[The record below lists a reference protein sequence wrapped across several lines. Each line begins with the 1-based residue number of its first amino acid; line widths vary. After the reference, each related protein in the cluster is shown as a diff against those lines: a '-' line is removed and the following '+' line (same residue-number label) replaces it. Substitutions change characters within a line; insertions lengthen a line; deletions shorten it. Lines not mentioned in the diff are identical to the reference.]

1 MPIPGDNP
9 IRDADADVLGR
20 TATAKSFAGH
30 ILELDASEGAAVG
43 VFGPW
48 GSGKTSFI
56 NLARTE
62 FEQAEIPV
70 LDFNP
75 WMFSGTEQLVG
86 RFFDELSAEL
96 RLRNFAKAGKAL
108 KKYGDALTVPLSLL
122 GVPLVKELVAV
133 LKTVCSVV
141 GRPTSVNQR
150 RKDVEDALRNR
161 ERPIIVVLDDVDR
174 LSVSEIRDVFKLA
187 RLTGSFPNLIYI
199 VLCDRLRVEQ
209 ALGEEPG
216 LSGRDYLEKIIQYPF
231 DLPEVPEHILGQRL
245 FEEIE
250 NACEGIKNHGLFD
263 KQVWHDVSREIVR
276 PLIRNM
282 RDVRRYA
289 AAIRGTVAGLE
300 GKVALADVLGLEAI
314 RIFMPDVFKRLPDLM
329 DILTARSQLLSAE
342 SESMSFEAA
351 LLEYSDEP
359 ENMKINA
366 RRIGKLIE
374 AGKTP
379 GVVQAMIRFL
389 FPVCGKKI
397 FGESIHGKFP
407 EEDDQYVE
415 KIRKDL
421 SLSTDLPPPEKFLV
435 DYRVANEAIFRL
447 YLERRAAEDV
457 SVAEDTRQAFD
468 RMADRGDL
476 HEFMRSLTRQRRSE
490 VIRHFRGFED
500 RFREEHEDRFREEHV
515 VPGSIVLLNL
525 LPDMLENPIPTYD
538 RQVIVK
544 RIIAQLF
551 QVLNNAAAIEA
562 AVRRILPEVTMLF
575 PKVVFVFAI
584 GYRDEF
590 GQTGHRLVSKTAAI
604 EFENELLDRIRG
616 TPIDDLTKESDLDLV
631 FRFANTVVDW
641 SKDPFDSKK
650 SAQLTFVILRYILEN
665 PSSVD
670 SIDHAQALDRA
681 SLRASLI
688 NLYGGEDV
696 VRARIE
702 NLRAQFETLKPWIE
716 EKQKMPIEDAAKL
729 PDRADNFL
737 SGSKLD

>member
-62 FEQAEIPV
+62 FEQAKIPV

-96 RLRNFAKAGKAL
+96 RLRDFAKAGKAL
-108 KKYGDALTVPLSLL
+108 KKYGDALTAPLSLL
-122 GVPLVKELVAV
+122 GVPLVKELVTAA
-133 LKTVCSVV
+133 LKTVGSV
-141 GRPTSVNQR
+141 TSVNQR
-150 RKDVEDALRNR
+150 RKDVEDALRKCK
-161 ERPIIVVLDDVDR
+161 RPIIVVLDDVDR

-187 RLTGSFPNLIYI
+187 RLTAGFPNLIYI

-209 ALGEEPG
+209 ALDEDG

-231 DLPEVPEHILGQRL
+231 DLPEAPEHILGQRL
-245 FEEIE
+245 REEIK
-250 NACEGIKNHGLFD
+250 NACEGIKNHGPFD
-263 KQVWHDVSREIVR
+263 EWVWRNVSRKIVR

-314 RIFMPDVFKRLPDLM
+314 RIFMPDVFNRLPDLM
-329 DILTARSQLLSAE
+329 DILTTRSQLSSAE
-342 SESMSFEAA
+342 SESMSDEEIY
-351 LLEYSDEP
+351 LKYSDKP
-359 ENMKINA
+359 ENMKIDA

-389 FPVCGKKI
+389 FPVCGKNI
-397 FGESIHGKFP
+397 FGKSIHQQFSDK
-407 EEDDQYVE
+407 DDQDVE

-421 SLSTDLPPPEKFLV
+421 SLSTDQSSFEKFLI

-447 YLERRAAEDV
+447 YLERTVAEDV
-457 SVAEDTRQAFD
+457 SVAEDTGQAFD

-490 VIRHFRGFED
+490 VIRHLEGFK
-500 RFREEHEDRFREEHV
+500 DRFREEHV

-525 LPDMLENPIPTYD
+525 LPDMLENPVSTYNP
-538 RQVIVK
+538 QVSVQ
-544 RIIAQLF
+544 RIIYQLF
-551 QVLNNAAAIEA
+551 RALSNADEAEAAVRAAEA
-562 AVRRILPEVTMLF
+562 AVRRILPEVAMLF
-575 PKVVFVFAI
+575 PKVVFVFEI
-584 GYRDEF
+584 GYRDKF
-590 GQTGHRLVSKTAAI
+590 GQGLVSNTAAI
-604 EFENELLDRIRG
+604 EFENELLDRISD
-616 TPIDDLTKESDLDLV
+616 TSIDDLTKESDLDLV
-631 FRFANTVVDW
+631 FRFANTVVGS

-650 SAQLTFVILRYILEN
+650 SAQLTFVILRSVLKN
-665 PSSVD
+665 PLGMD
-670 SIDHAQALDRA
+670 SIGPVQNLNRTH
-681 SLRASLI
+681 LI
-688 NLYGGEDV
+688 DLYGGEDV
-696 VRARIE
+696 VRAGIK

-716 EKQKMPIEDAAKL
+716 ETQNISLEDAAKL
-729 PDRADNFL
+729 PDRADNLL
-737 SGSKLD
+737 SGSQLD

>member
-96 RLRNFAKAGKAL
+96 RLRDFAKAGKAL
-108 KKYGDALTVPLSLL
+108 KKYGDALTAPLSLL
-122 GVPLVKELVAV
+122 GVPLVKESATTAIKIVG
-133 LKTVCSVV
+133 SVV

-150 RKDVEDALRNR
+150 RKDVEDALRKR

-187 RLTGSFPNLIYI
+187 RLTAGFPNLIYI

-209 ALGEEPG
+209 ALGEEQG
-216 LSGRDYLEKIIQYPF
+216 LSGRDYLEKIIQWPF
-231 DLPEVPEHILGQRL
+231 DLPGASEHILGQQLR
-245 FEEIE
+245 EEIE
-250 NACEGIKNHGLFD
+250 NTREDITNHGPFD
-263 KQVWHDVSREIVR
+263 EWVWLDVFREIVR

-314 RIFMPDVFKRLPDLM
+314 RIFMPDVFNRLPDLM
-329 DILTARSQLLSAE
+329 DILTARSQLSSAE
-342 SESMSFEAA
+342 SESMSDEEAY
-351 LLEYSDEP
+351 LKYSNKP
-359 ENMKINA
+359 KNMKIDA
-366 RRIGKLIE
+366 RSIGKLIE

-389 FPVCGKKI
+389 FPACGKNI
-397 FGESIHGKFP
+397 FGESIYQQFSDK
-407 EEDDQYVE
+407 DDQDVE
-415 KIRKDL
+415 KIRKEL
-421 SLSTDLPPPEKFLV
+421 SLSTDRPPLEKFLV
-435 DYRVANEAIFRL
+435 DYRVANEAVFRL
-447 YLERRAAEDV
+447 YLERTAAEDV
-457 SVAEDTRQAFD
+457 SVAEDTGQAFD

-476 HEFMRSLTRQRRSE
+476 HEFMRSLTRRRRSE
-490 VIRHFRGFED
+490 VILHLEGFKN
-500 RFREEHEDRFREEHV
+500 RFREEHV

-525 LPDMLENPIPTYD
+525 LPDMLENPVSTYD
-538 RQVIVK
+538 SQVIVK

-551 QVLNNAAAIEA
+551 QVLNNAAAAKA
-562 AVRRILPEVTMLF
+562 AVRRILPEVAMLF
-575 PKVVFVFAI
+575 PKVVFVFEI
-584 GYRDEF
+584 GYSDKF
-590 GQTGHRLVSKTAAI
+590 GIHLVSKTAAI
-604 EFENELLDRIRG
+604 EFESELLDRIRD
-616 TPIDDLTKESDLDLV
+616 TSIDDLTKESNLELV
-631 FRFANTVVDW
+631 LYFANTVVG
-641 SKDPFDSKK
+641 SSEDPFDSKK
-650 SAQLTFVILRYILEN
+650 SAQLTFVVLRSVLKKLRD
-665 PSSVD
+665 VD
-670 SIDHAQALDRA
+670 SIGHAQD
-681 SLRASLI
+681 LRRIRLRTSLI
-688 NLYGGEDV
+688 ELYGGEDV

-716 EKQKMPIEDAAKL
+716 ETQNILLEDAAKL

-737 SGSKLD
+737 SGSPLD

>member
-9 IRDADADVLGR
+9 IRDANADVLGR

-75 WMFSGTEQLVG
+75 WMFSGAEQLVG

-96 RLRNFAKAGKAL
+96 RLRNFAKVGKAL
-108 KKYGDALTVPLSLL
+108 KKYGDALTGPLSFL
-122 GVPLVKELVAV
+122 GVPLLKEFATAAI
-133 LKTVCSVV
+133 KIAGSVV

-150 RKDVEDALRNR
+150 RKDVEDALRKR

-187 RLTGSFPNLIYI
+187 RLTAGFPNLIYI

-209 ALGEEPG
+209 ALDQDG
-216 LSGRDYLEKIIQYPF
+216 LSGRDYLEKIIQWPF
-231 DLPEVPEHILGQRL
+231 DLPEAPEHILGQRL
-245 FEEIE
+245 LEEIE
-250 NACEGIKNHGLFD
+250 NACEGIKNHGPFD
-263 KQVWHDVSREIVR
+263 KQVWLDVSREIVR

-314 RIFMPDVFKRLPDLM
+314 RIFMPDVFNRLPDLM
-329 DILTARSQLLSAE
+329 DILTIRSQLSIAE
-342 SESMSFEAA
+342 SESMSYDAA
-351 LLEYSDEP
+351 FLKASSKP
-359 ENMKINA
+359 ENMKIDA
-366 RRIGKLIE
+366 QSIGELIE

-379 GVVQAMIRFL
+379 GVVQAMIRLL
-389 FPVCGKKI
+389 FPACGENI
-397 FGESIHGKFP
+397 FGRSIHLQFP
-407 EEDDQYVE
+407 EEDDQDVE
-415 KIRKDL
+415 KIRRYL
-421 SLSTDLPPPEKFLV
+421 SLPTNRPPLAEFLV
-435 DYRVANEAIFRL
+435 DYRVANETIFRL
-447 YLERRAAEDV
+447 YLERTVAEDV
-457 SVAEDTRQAFD
+457 SVAEDTGQAFD
-468 RMADRGDL
+468 HMADRGGL
-476 HEFMRSLTRQRRSE
+476 HRFMRSLTRRRRSE
-490 VIRHFRGFED
+490 VIRHLEGFK
-500 RFREEHEDRFREEHV
+500 DRFREEHV

-525 LPDMLENPIPTYD
+525 LPDMLENPVSTYD
-538 RQVIVK
+538 PQGIVK

-551 QVLNNAAAIEA
+551 QVLNNAAAAET
-562 AVRRILPEVTMLF
+562 AVRRILPEVAMLF
-575 PKVVFVFAI
+575 PNVVFVFEI

-590 GQTGHRLVSKTAAI
+590 GRKLVSETAAI
-604 EFENELLDRIRG
+604 EFENELLDLITG
-616 TPIDDLTKESDLDLV
+616 TSIDDLTEESNLELV
-631 FRFANTVVDW
+631 VYFANTVVG
-641 SKDPFDSKK
+641 SSRDPFDSKK
-650 SAQLTFVILRYILEN
+650 SAQLTFVILRSALKKLRD
-665 PSSVD
+665 VD
-670 SIDHAQALDRA
+670 SIGHAQNLHRI
-681 SLRASLI
+681 SLRTTLI
-688 NLYGGEDV
+688 DLYGGEDA

-702 NLRAQFETLKPWIE
+702 NLRAQFEILKPWIE
-716 EKQKMPIEDAAKL
+716 ETQDISLEDAAKL

-737 SGSKLD
+737 SGSQLD

>member
-96 RLRNFAKAGKAL
+96 RLRDFAKVGKAL
-108 KKYGDALTVPLSLL
+108 KKYGDALTAPLSLL
-122 GVPLVKELVAV
+122 GVPLVKELVTAA
-133 LKTVCSVV
+133 LKTVGSV
-141 GRPTSVNQR
+141 TSVNQR
-150 RKDVEDALRNR
+150 RKDVEDALRKC

-209 ALGEEPG
+209 ALDEDG
-216 LSGRDYLEKIIQYPF
+216 LSGRDYLEKIIQWPF
-231 DLPEVPEHILGQRL
+231 DLPGASEHILGQQLR
-245 FEEIE
+245 EEIDSARE
-250 NACEGIKNHGLFD
+250 DITNHGLFD
-263 KQVWHDVSREIVR
+263 GWVWFDVFREIVR

-300 GKVALADVLGLEAI
+300 GKIALADVLGLEAI

-329 DILTARSQLLSAE
+329 DILTARSQLSSAE
-342 SESMSFEAA
+342 SESMSYDTAFLKA
-351 LLEYSDEP
+351 SNKP
-359 ENMKINA
+359 KNMKIDA
-366 RRIGKLIE
+366 RSIGKLIE

-389 FPVCGKKI
+389 FPACGKNI
-397 FGESIHGKFP
+397 FGESIHQQFSDK
-407 EEDDQYVE
+407 DDQYVE

-421 SLSTDLPPPEKFLV
+421 SPSTDRPPLEKFLV
-435 DYRVANEAIFRL
+435 DYRVANEAVFRL
-447 YLERRAAEDV
+447 YLEHTATEDV
-457 SVAEDTRQAFD
+457 SVAEDTGQAFD
-468 RMADRGDL
+468 LMADRGDL
-476 HEFMRSLTRQRRSE
+476 HKFMGSLTQRRRSE
-490 VIRHFRGFED
+490 VIRHLWGFEN
-500 RFREEHEDRFREEHV
+500 RFREEHV

-525 LPDMLENPIPTYD
+525 LPDMLKNSVYPYD
-538 RQVIVK
+538 PQVIVQ

-551 QVLNNAAAIEA
+551 QVLNSTAAAEA
-562 AVRRILPEVTMLF
+562 AVRRILPEVAMLF
-575 PKVVFVFAI
+575 PKVLFVFEI
-584 GYRDEF
+584 GYRDKF
-590 GQTGHRLVSKTAAI
+590 GIHLVSKKAAI
-604 EFENELLDRIRG
+604 EFENELLDRIRD
-616 TPIDDLTKESDLDLV
+616 TSIDDLTEESNLGLV
-631 FRFANTVVDW
+631 LGFANTVVG
-641 SKDPFDSKK
+641 SSRDPFDSRK
-650 SAQLTFVILRYILEN
+650 SAQLTFVILRSVLEN
-665 PSSVD
+665 PPSVD
-670 SIDHAQALDRA
+670 SMGYAQDWRRIR
-681 SLRASLI
+681 LRTSLI
-688 NLYGGEDV
+688 ELYGGEDV

-702 NLRAQFETLKPWIE
+702 NLRAQFEPLKPWIE

-737 SGSKLD
+737 SGFQLD

>member
-9 IRDADADVLGR
+9 IRDANADVLGR

-62 FEQAEIPV
+62 FEQAKIPV

-209 ALGEEPG
+209 ALGENG
-216 LSGRDYLEKIIQYPF
+216 LSGRDYLEKIIQWPF
-231 DLPEVPEHILGQRL
+231 DLPEAPEHILGQRL
-245 FEEIE
+245 LEEID
-250 NACEGIKNHGLFD
+250 NAREGIKNHGPFD
-263 KQVWHDVSREIVR
+263 EHEQVWRNVSREIVR

-314 RIFMPDVFKRLPDLM
+314 RIFMPDVFNRLPDLM
-329 DILTARSQLLSAE
+329 DILTARSQLSSAE
-342 SESMSFEAA
+342 SESMRFEAA
-351 LLEYSDEP
+351 LLKYSDKP
-359 ENMKINA
+359 ENMKIDA

-379 GVVQAMIRFL
+379 GVVQAMIRLL
-389 FPVCGKKI
+389 FPACGENI
-397 FGESIHGKFP
+397 FGRSIHQQFSDK
-407 EEDDQYVE
+407 DDQDVE
-415 KIRKDL
+415 KIRKA
-421 SLSTDLPPPEKFLV
+421 LSTDRSSPEKFLV
-435 DYRVANEAIFRL
+435 NYRVANEAVFRL
-447 YLERRAAEDV
+447 YLERTVAEDV
-457 SVAEDTRQAFD
+457 SVAEDTGQAFD

-490 VIRHFRGFED
+490 VIQHLEGFK
-500 RFREEHEDRFREEHV
+500 DRFREEHV

-525 LPDMLENPIPTYD
+525 LLDMLENPVYPYD
-538 RQVIVK
+538 PQGIVQ

-551 QVLNNAAAIEA
+551 QALSNADEAEA
-562 AVRRILPEVTMLF
+562 AVRRILPEVAMLF
-575 PKVVFVFAI
+575 PKVVFVFEI
-584 GYRDEF
+584 GYRDKF
-590 GQTGHRLVSKTAAI
+590 GINLVSKTAAI
-604 EFENELLDRIRG
+604 EFENELLDRIRD
-616 TPIDDLTKESDLDLV
+616 TPIDDLTKESDLVLV
-631 FRFANTVVDW
+631 LRFANTVVGS

-650 SAQLTFVILRYILEN
+650 SAQLTFVILRSVLKKLRD
-665 PSSVD
+665 VD
-670 SIDHAQALDRA
+670 SIDHAQDSHRTF
-681 SLRASLI
+681 LRTSLI
-688 NLYGGEDV
+688 DFYGGEDA

-716 EKQKMPIEDAAKL
+716 ETQNISLEDAAKL
-729 PDRADNFL
+729 PDRADNLL
-737 SGSKLD
+737 SGSQLD

>member
-96 RLRNFAKAGKAL
+96 RLRNFAKVGEAL
-108 KKYGDALTVPLSLL
+108 KEYGDALTAPLSLL
-122 GVPLVKELVAV
+122 GVPLAKEVATLA
-133 LKTVCSVV
+133 LKTAGSVV
-141 GRPTSVNQR
+141 ERPTSVNQR

-209 ALGEEPG
+209 ALDEDG
-216 LSGRDYLEKIIQYPF
+216 LSGRDYLEKIIQWPF
-231 DLPEVPEHILGQRL
+231 DLPGASEHILGQQLR
-245 FEEIE
+245 EEIE
-250 NACEGIKNHGLFD
+250 NAREDITNHGPFD
-263 KQVWHDVSREIVR
+263 EWVWLDVFREIVR

-314 RIFMPDVFKRLPDLM
+314 RIFMPDVFNRLPALM
-329 DILTARSQLLSAE
+329 DILTARSQLSSAE
-342 SESMSFEAA
+342 SESMSYDAA
-351 LLEYSDEP
+351 FLKASNKP
-359 ENMKINA
+359 KNMKIDA
-366 RRIGKLIE
+366 QSIGELIE

-389 FPVCGKKI
+389 FPACGKNI
-397 FGESIHGKFP
+397 FGESIHQQFSDK
-407 EEDDQYVE
+407 DDQYVE

-421 SLSTDLPPPEKFLV
+421 SLSTDRPPLEEFLV
-435 DYRVANEAIFRL
+435 DYRVANEAVFRL
-447 YLERRAAEDV
+447 YLEHTATEDV

-476 HEFMRSLTRQRRSE
+476 HKFMRSLTPRRRSE
-490 VIRHFRGFED
+490 VIRHLEGFK
-500 RFREEHEDRFREEHV
+500 DRFREEHV

-525 LPDMLENPIPTYD
+525 LPDMLENSVSTYD
-538 RQVIVK
+538 PQVSVK

-551 QVLNNAAAIEA
+551 QVLNNAAANEA
-562 AVRRILPEVTMLF
+562 AVRRILPEVAMLF
-575 PKVVFVFAI
+575 PKVVFVLAI
-584 GYRDEF
+584 GYSDKF
-590 GQTGHRLVSKTAAI
+590 GIHLVSKTAAI
-604 EFENELLDRIRG
+604 EFENELLDRIRD
-616 TPIDDLTKESDLDLV
+616 TPIDDLTKESDLVLV
-631 FRFANTVVDW
+631 LRFANTVVGS

-650 SAQLTFVILRYILEN
+650 SAQLTFVILRSVLKKLLG
-665 PSSVD
+665 VD
-670 SIDHAQALDRA
+670 SIGHAQDSHRTF
-681 SLRASLI
+681 LRTSLI
-688 NLYGGEDV
+688 DFYGGEDA

-702 NLRAQFETLKPWIE
+702 NLRAQFEILKPWIE
-716 EKQKMPIEDAAKL
+716 ETQDISLEDAAKL

-737 SGSKLD
+737 SGSQLD

>member
-209 ALGEEPG
+209 ALGENG
-216 LSGRDYLEKIIQYPF
+216 LSGRDYLEKIVQWPF
-231 DLPEVPEHILGQRL
+231 DLPEASEHILGQQLRG
-245 FEEIE
+245 EIE
-250 NACEGIKNHGLFD
+250 NAREDIKNHGLFD
-263 KQVWHDVSREIVR
+263 EWVWRDVSSQIVR

-300 GKVALADVLGLEAI
+300 GKIALADVLGLEAI
-314 RIFMPDVFKRLPDLM
+314 RIFMPDVFNRLPALM
-329 DILTARSQLLSAE
+329 DILTTRTQLSSAE
-342 SESMSFEAA
+342 SESMSYDAA
-351 LLEYSDEP
+351 FLKASDKP
-359 ENMKINA
+359 ENMKIDA

-379 GVVQAMIRFL
+379 GVVQAMIRLL
-389 FPVCGKKI
+389 FPACWENI
-397 FGESIHGKFP
+397 FGDSIYQQFSDK
-407 EEDDQYVE
+407 DDQDVE
-415 KIRKDL
+415 KIRKAL
-421 SLSTDLPPPEKFLV
+421 SIDRIPPEKFLV
-435 DYRVANEAIFRL
+435 NYRVANEAVFRL
-447 YLERRAAEDV
+447 YLEHTAAEDV
-457 SVAEDTRQAFD
+457 SVAKDTRQAFY

-476 HEFMRSLTRQRRSE
+476 HEFMRSLTPQRCSE
-490 VIRHFRGFED
+490 VIQHLWGFK
-500 RFREEHEDRFREEHV
+500 DRFREEHV

-525 LPDMLENPIPTYD
+525 LPDMLENPVSTDDP
-538 RQVIVK
+538 QGIVK
-544 RIIAQLF
+544 RIFAQLL
-551 QVLNNAAAIEA
+551 QVPNNATAVEA
-562 AVRRILPEVTMLF
+562 AVRRILPEVAMLF
-575 PKVVFVFAI
+575 PKVLFVFAI

-590 GQTGHRLVSKTAAI
+590 GQELVSETEAS
-604 EFENELLDRIRG
+604 EFENELLDRIRD
-616 TPIDDLTKESDLDLV
+616 TSIDDLTEESNLGLV
-631 FRFANTVVDW
+631 LGFANTVVG
-641 SKDPFDSKK
+641 SSRDPFDGRK
-650 SAQLTFVILRYILEN
+650 SAQLTFVILRSVLKKLRD
-665 PSSVD
+665 VD
-670 SIDHAQALDRA
+670 SIDHAQDLHRIRLRK
-681 SLRASLI
+681 SLVD
-688 NLYGGEDV
+688 LYGGEDA

-702 NLRAQFETLKPWIE
+702 NLRAQFETLKPWIKE
-716 EKQKMPIEDAAKL
+716 TQKMPIENAAKL
-729 PDRADNFL
+729 PDRVDNFL
-737 SGSKLD
+737 SGSQLD

>member
-9 IRDADADVLGR
+9 IRDANADVLGR

-75 WMFSGTEQLVG
+75 WMFSGAEQLVG

-96 RLRNFAKAGKAL
+96 RLRNFDKVGEAL
-108 KKYGDALTVPLSLL
+108 KEYGDALTAPLSLL
-122 GVPLVKELVAV
+122 GVPLVKEFATAA
-133 LKTVCSVV
+133 LKTAGSVV
-141 GRPTSVNQR
+141 GRPTSVNQY
-150 RKDVEDALRNR
+150 RKDVEDALRER

-187 RLTGSFPNLIYI
+187 RLTAGFPNLIYI

-209 ALGEEPG
+209 ALGEDG

-231 DLPEVPEHILGQRL
+231 DLPEAPEHILGQRL
-245 FEEIE
+245 LEEIE

-329 DILTARSQLLSAE
+329 DILTARSQLSSAD
-342 SESMSFEAA
+342 SGSMSHEAA
-351 LLEYSDEP
+351 LLKYSGEP
-359 ENMKINA
+359 ENMKIDV
-366 RRIGKLIE
+366 RRIGKLIK

-379 GVVQAMIRFL
+379 GVVQAMIRIL
-389 FPVCGKKI
+389 FPACGKKI
-397 FGESIHGKFP
+397 FGGSIHRKFSDK
-407 EEDDQYVE
+407 DDQYVE

-421 SLSTDLPPPEKFLV
+421 SLSTDRSSPEKFLV

-447 YLERRAAEDV
+447 YLEHTATEDV

-476 HEFMRSLTRQRRSE
+476 HEFMRSLTQRRRSQ
-490 VIRHFRGFED
+490 VIRHLEGFK
-500 RFREEHEDRFREEHV
+500 DRFREEHV

-525 LPDMLENPIPTYD
+525 LPDMLENPVPTYD
-538 RQVIVK
+538 RQVIVQ

-551 QVLNNAAAIEA
+551 QALNNTAAAEA
-562 AVRRILPEVTMLF
+562 AVRRILPEVAMLF
-575 PKVVFVFAI
+575 PKVLFVFEI
-584 GYRDEF
+584 GYRGEF
-590 GQTGHRLVSKTAAI
+590 GQNLVSKTAASK
-604 EFENELLDRIRG
+604 FENELLNLITG
-616 TPIDDLTKESDLDLV
+616 TSIDDLTKESDLDLV
-631 FRFANTVVDW
+631 FRFANTVVGS

-650 SAQLTFVILRYILEN
+650 SVQLTFVILR
-665 PSSVD
+665 SVLKKLLGAD
-670 SIDHAQALDRA
+670 SIGPVQDSNRA
-681 SLRASLI
+681 SLRASLVD
-688 NLYGGEDV
+688 LYGGEDA

-716 EKQKMPIEDAAKL
+716 ETQNISLEDAAKL

-737 SGSKLD
+737 SGSQLD